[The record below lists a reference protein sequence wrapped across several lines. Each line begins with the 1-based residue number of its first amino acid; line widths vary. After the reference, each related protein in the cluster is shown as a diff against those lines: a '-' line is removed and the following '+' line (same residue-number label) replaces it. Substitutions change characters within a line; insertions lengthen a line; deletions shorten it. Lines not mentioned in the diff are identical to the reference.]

1 MYSLKPRLVILE
13 KKMRLNRRDF
23 GFVGMAIL
31 FTGLLAGTST
41 LLRGQSALPK
51 PDKDT
56 VLKASDIKPKLFP
69 ESVFFRGQTAPAQM
83 RNTGGIHFSDDLY
96 VLAGLVDNSGYST
109 GIREKYQAYLISE
122 VTLQF
127 GAQTLK
133 PGAYGVGFIE
143 GAKFVVLDLAA
154 NEIFQAASRKDTEIK
169 RPVPLQVMALEAGKY
184 RLYTGRDFVEFSRA
198 K

>member
-1 MYSLKPRLVILE
+1 
-13 KKMRLNRRDF
+13 MRFNRREF
-23 GFVGMAIL
+23 TFAGTAIL
-31 FTGLLAGTST
+31 LTGMLAGSSPM
-41 LLRGQSALPK
+41 LHAQSALPK

-109 GIREKYQAYLISE
+109 GIREKYQAYLITE
-122 VTLQF
+122 ATLQF

-143 GAKFVVLDLAA
+143 GGKFVVLDLAA
-154 NEIFQAASRKDTEIK
+154 NEIFQAASQKDTEMK
-169 RPVPLQVMALEAGKY
+169 RPVPLQVTAPEAGKY
-184 RLYTGRDFVEFSRA
+184 RLYAGREFVEFSRV

>member
-1 MYSLKPRLVILE
+1 MLGHFGE
-13 KKMRLNRRDF
+13 KMKLHRREF
-23 GFVGMAIL
+23 GFVGITIL
-31 FTGLLAGTST
+31 FTGLLAGNSP

-96 VLAGLVDNSGYST
+96 MLAGLVDNSGYST

-122 VTLQF
+122 VRLQF

-143 GAKFVVLDLAA
+143 GGKFVVLDLAG
-154 NEIFQAASRKDTEIK
+154 NEIFQAASQKDTEIK
-169 RPVPLQVMALEAGKY
+169 RPVPLQVTATDAGKY
-184 RLYTGRDFVEFSRA
+184 RLYAGRDFVEFNRA

>member
-1 MYSLKPRLVILE
+1 MLGHVGD
-13 KKMRLNRRDF
+13 KMRLNRREL
-23 GFVGMAIL
+23 GFVGMTIL

-41 LLRGQSALPK
+41 LLRGQSALPR
-51 PDKDT
+51 PDKNT

-96 VLAGLVDNSGYST
+96 MLAGLVDNSGYSS
-109 GIREKYQAYLISE
+109 GIRQKYQAYLISE

-143 GAKFVVLDLAA
+143 GGKFVVLDLAA
-154 NEIFQAASRKDTEIK
+154 NEIFQTASQKDTEIK
-169 RPVPLQVMALEAGKY
+169 RPVPLQVMAEEAGKY
-184 RLYTGRDFVEFSRA
+184 RLYAGRDFVEFSRA

>member
-1 MYSLKPRLVILE
+1 
-13 KKMRLNRRDF
+13 MRYDGKQLRF
-23 GFVGMAIL
+23 GLAIL
-31 FTGLLAGTST
+31 FVILLAGWPAAVS
-41 LLRGQSALPK
+41 GQSALPK

-109 GIREKYQAYLISE
+109 GIREKYQAYFITE

-133 PGAYGVGFIE
+133 PGAYGAGFME
-143 GAKFVVLDLAA
+143 GGKFVVLDLAA
-154 NEIFQAASRKDTEIK
+154 NDIFQVVSRKDAEIK
-169 RPVPLQVMALEAGKY
+169 RPVPLQVAAAENGKY
-184 RLYTGRDFVEFSRA
+184 RLYAGREFVEFSRA

>member
-1 MYSLKPRLVILE
+1 MPRY
-13 KKMRLNRRDF
+13 KSFFWFPRF
-23 GFVGMAIL
+23 ATFL
-31 FTGLLAGTST
+31 FFLLAAPV
-41 LLRGQSALPK
+41 LLPGQSALPK
-51 PDKDT
+51 PEKDT

-109 GIREKYQAYLISE
+109 SIREKYQAYLITE

-127 GAQTLK
+127 GEHQLK
-133 PGAYGVGFIE
+133 PGAYGMGFIE
-143 GAKFVVLDLAA
+143 GGKFVVLDLAA
-154 NEIFQAASRKDTEIK
+154 NDLFQAASQKDSEIK
-169 RPVPLQVMALEAGKY
+169 RPVPLQIVSAGEKY
-184 RLYTGRDFVEFSRA
+184 RLYAGRDFVEFRRS

>member
-1 MYSLKPRLVILE
+1 MKRDRNRISKIGLVI
-13 KKMRLNRRDF
+13 F
-23 GFVGMAIL
+23 SAI
-31 FTGLLAGTST
+31 LLAGMP
-41 LLRGQSALPK
+41 LIAGAQSALPK

-83 RNTGGIHFSDDLY
+83 RNTGGIHFTDDFY

-109 GIREKYQAYLISE
+109 SIRQKYQAYLITE

-127 GAQTLK
+127 AGQSLK

-143 GAKFVVLDLAA
+143 GGKFVVLDLAA
-154 NEIFQAASRKDTEIK
+154 NDLFQVGSQKDSEMK
-169 RPVPLQVMALEAGKY
+169 RPVPLQISAAGETGKY
-184 RLYTGRDFVEFSRA
+184 QLYTGRDFVEFSRA

>member
-1 MYSLKPRLVILE
+1 MQGDRNRISRIGLVIFSAIL
-13 KKMRLNRRDF
+13 L
-23 GFVGMAIL
+23 VGMPSIGRA
-31 FTGLLAGTST
+31 
-41 LLRGQSALPK
+41 QSALPK

-56 VLKASDIKPKLFP
+56 VLKAADIKPKLFP

-83 RNTGGIHFSDDLY
+83 RNTGGIHFADDFY

-109 GIREKYQAYLISE
+109 SIRQKYQAYLITE

-127 GAQTLK
+127 AGQTLK

-143 GAKFVVLDLAA
+143 GGKFIALDLAA
-154 NEIFQAASRKDTEIK
+154 NDLFQVASQKDAEMK
-169 RPVPLQVMALEAGKY
+169 RPVPLQITAATEDGKY
-184 RLYTGRDFVEFSRA
+184 RLYAGRDFVEFSRA

>member
-1 MYSLKPRLVILE
+1 MPGHFGD
-13 KKMRLNRRDF
+13 KMRLNRREF
-23 GFVGMAIL
+23 GFLGMTIL

-41 LLRGQSALPK
+41 LLRGQSALPR

-56 VLKASDIKPKLFP
+56 VLKASDVKPKLFP

-96 VLAGLVDNSGYST
+96 MLAGLVDNSGYST
-109 GIREKYQAYLISE
+109 GIRQKYQAYLISE

-127 GAQTLK
+127 AAQALK

-143 GAKFVVLDLAA
+143 GGKFVVLDLAA
-154 NEIFQAASRKDTEIK
+154 NEIFQAASQKDTEIK
-169 RPVPLQVMALEAGKY
+169 RPVPLQVMAAEAGKY
-184 RLYTGRDFVEFSRA
+184 RLYAGRDFVEFSRA

>member
-1 MYSLKPRLVILE
+1 MPHHRKHFLRLSAAV
-13 KKMRLNRRDF
+13 
-23 GFVGMAIL
+23 L
-31 FTGLLAGTST
+31 FTFLLAGSPAVNS
-41 LLRGQSALPK
+41 QSALPK

-109 GIREKYQAYLISE
+109 GIREKYQAYLITE
-122 VTLQF
+122 ATLQL
-127 GAQTLK
+127 GTQTLK

-143 GAKFVVLDLAA
+143 GGQFVVLDLAA
-154 NEIFQAASRKDTEIK
+154 GELLRAAS
-169 RPVPLQVMALEAGKY
+169 
-184 RLYTGRDFVEFSRA
+184 
-198 K
+198 

>member
-1 MYSLKPRLVILE
+1 MK
-13 KKMRLNRRDF
+13 LNRREI
-23 GFVGMAIL
+23 GFLGVAIL
-31 FTGLLAGTST
+31 FTGLLAGTSR
-41 LLRGQSALPK
+41 LLGGQSALPK

-83 RNTGGIHFSDDLY
+83 RNTGGIHFSDDFY
-96 VLAGLVDNSGYST
+96 MLAGLVDNSGYST
-109 GIREKYQAYLISE
+109 GIREKYQTYLITE

-133 PGAYGVGFIE
+133 PGAYGMGFIE
-143 GAKFVVLDLAA
+143 GGKFVVLDLAA
-154 NEIFQAASRKDTEIK
+154 NELFQTASQKDTEIK
-169 RPVPLQVMALEAGKY
+169 RPVPLQVTASDTGKY
-184 RLYTGRDFVEFSRA
+184 RLYAGREFVEFSRA

>member
-1 MYSLKPRLVILE
+1 MQLGNRISRLGFVIFAVIL
-13 KKMRLNRRDF
+13 F
-23 GFVGMAIL
+23 A
-31 FTGLLAGTST
+31 GLP
-41 LLRGQSALPK
+41 LLLQGQSALPK

-69 ESVFFRGQTAPAQM
+69 ESVFFRGQTAPSQM
-83 RNTGGIHFSDDLY
+83 RNTGGIHFTDDSY

-109 GIREKYQAYLISE
+109 SIRQKYQAYLITE

-127 GAQTLK
+127 AGQTMK

-143 GAKFVVLDLAA
+143 GGNFVALDLGG
-154 NEIFQAASRKDTEIK
+154 NDLFQVASEKDTEMK
-169 RPVPLQVMALEAGKY
+169 RPVPLQVTEGGGNGHY
-184 RLYTGRDFVEFSRA
+184 RLYAGRDFVEFSRA

>member
-1 MYSLKPRLVILE
+1 MKRDGNRISKIGLVI
-13 KKMRLNRRDF
+13 F
-23 GFVGMAIL
+23 SAIL
-31 FTGLLAGTST
+31 FAGMP
-41 LLRGQSALPK
+41 LIAGAQSALPK

-56 VLKASDIKPKLFP
+56 VLKSSDIKPKLFP

-83 RNTGGIHFSDDLY
+83 RNTGGIHFTDDFY

-109 GIREKYQAYLISE
+109 SIRQKYQAYLITE
-122 VTLQF
+122 VALQF
-127 GAQTLK
+127 AGQSLK

-143 GAKFVVLDLAA
+143 GGKFVVLDLAA
-154 NEIFQAASRKDTEIK
+154 NDLFQVGSQKDTEMK
-169 RPVPLQVMALEAGKY
+169 RPVPLQISAAGENGKY

>member
-1 MYSLKPRLVILE
+1 MK
-13 KKMRLNRRDF
+13 LNRREM
-23 GFVGMAIL
+23 GFVGIAIA
-31 FTGLLAGTST
+31 FTGLVAGTST
-41 LLRGQSALPK
+41 LLGGQSALPK

-83 RNTGGIHFSDDLY
+83 RNTGGVHFSDDLY

-109 GIREKYQAYLISE
+109 GIREKYQAYLITE

-127 GAQTLK
+127 GTQTLK

-143 GAKFVVLDLAA
+143 GGKFVVLDLAA
-154 NEIFQAASRKDTEIK
+154 SDLFRTASQRDTEMK
-169 RPVPLQVMALEAGKY
+169 RPVPLQVTAPDAGKF
-184 RLYTGRDFVEFSRA
+184 RLYTGREFVEFSRA

>member
-1 MYSLKPRLVILE
+1 MT
-13 KKMRLNRRDF
+13 
-23 GFVGMAIL
+23 IL
-31 FTGLLAGTST
+31 FTGLLAGNST
-41 LLRGQSALPK
+41 LLRGQSALPR

-96 VLAGLVDNSGYST
+96 MLAGLVDNSGYST
-109 GIREKYQAYLISE
+109 GIRQKYQAYLISE

-143 GAKFVVLDLAA
+143 GGKFVVLDLAA
-154 NEIFQAASRKDTEIK
+154 NEIFQTASQKDTEIK
-169 RPVPLQVMALEAGKY
+169 RPVPLQVMAEEAGKY
-184 RLYTGRDFVEFSRA
+184 RLYAGRDFVEFSRA

>member
-1 MYSLKPRLVILE
+1 MKFNGREFAL
-13 KKMRLNRRDF
+13 
-23 GFVGMAIL
+23 VGMAIL
-31 FTGLLAGTST
+31 FTGMLAGSST
-41 LLRGQSALPK
+41 MLHAQSALPK

-96 VLAGLVDNSGYST
+96 MLAGLVDNSGYST
-109 GIREKYQAYLISE
+109 GIREKYQAYLITE
-122 VTLQF
+122 ATLQF

-143 GAKFVVLDLAA
+143 GGKFVVLDLAA
-154 NEIFQAASRKDTEIK
+154 NEIFQAASQKDSEMK
-169 RPVPLQVMALEAGKY
+169 RPVPLQVTAPEAAKY
-184 RLYTGRDFVEFSRA
+184 RLYAGREFVEFSRA

>member
-1 MYSLKPRLVILE
+1 MPHYNGFISFSQLAIFLSL
-13 KKMRLNRRDF
+13 
-23 GFVGMAIL
+23 
-31 FTGLLAGTST
+31 LLAAPAV
-41 LLRGQSALPK
+41 LPGQSALPK

-109 GIREKYQAYLISE
+109 GIREKYQAYLITE

-127 GAQTLK
+127 GEHKLK
-133 PGAYGVGFIE
+133 PGAYGMGFIE
-143 GAKFVVLDLAA
+143 GGKFVVLDLAA
-154 NEIFQAASRKDTEIK
+154 NDLLQAASQKDTEIK
-169 RPVPLQVMALEAGKY
+169 RPVPLQIVAAGETY
-184 RLYTGRDFVEFSRA
+184 RLYAGRDFVEFRRS
-198 K
+198 KQ

>member
-1 MYSLKPRLVILE
+1 MSVCSGE
-13 KKMRLNRRDF
+13 KMKFNRREF
-23 GFVGMAIL
+23 TFVGMAIL
-31 FTGLLAGTST
+31 FTGMLAGSST
-41 LLRGQSALPK
+41 MLHAQSALPK

-96 VLAGLVDNSGYST
+96 MLAGLVDNSGYST
-109 GIREKYQAYLISE
+109 GIREKYQAYLITE
-122 VTLQF
+122 ATLQF
-127 GAQTLK
+127 GGQTLK

-143 GAKFVVLDLAA
+143 GGKFVVLDLAA
-154 NEIFQAASRKDTEIK
+154 NEIFQATSQKDTEMK
-169 RPVPLQVMALEAGKY
+169 RPVPLQVTAPEAGKY
-184 RLYTGRDFVEFSRA
+184 RLYAGREFVEFSRA